1 MKINNLTAEDV
12 KFLKELKHE
21 LNTQDNRITANPR
34 FYQIQHDR
42 FVASC
47 DGYGNYFAAVID
59 GEDFGVYT
67 NDQEGVEKLKNDL
80 ILNYDEGFSKE
91 IEEITLLTVENL
103 NNETLDLKCYPGD
116 YEHVYLNAFLTERG
130 CKEHIE
136 ANGHHYRN
144 PVDYLSYGFRNPELE
159 KVLEILSK
167 IEILEEKE

>member
-21 LNTQDNRITANPR
+21 LNTQDNRATANPR

-42 FVASC
+42 FVTSC
-47 DGYGNYFAAVID
+47 DGYGNYFAAIFE

-67 NDQEGVEKLKNDL
+67 NNQEGVEELKNDL
-80 ILNYDEGFSKE
+80 ILNYDEE
-91 IEEITLLTVENL
+91 IEEITSLTVENL
-103 NNETLDLKCYPGD
+103 NNETLDLKCYLGD
-116 YEHVYLNAFLTERG
+116 YEHVYLNAFLTERA

-136 ANGHHYRN
+136 ANRHHYRN
-144 PVDYLSYGFRNPELE
+144 PVDYLNYGFRNPELE

-167 IEILEEKE
+167 IEIMEEKE

>member
-34 FYQIQHDR
+34 FYQIQHNR

-47 DGYGNYFAAVID
+47 DGYGNYFEAVRD
-59 GEDFGVYT
+59 GESLGIYT
-67 NDQEGVEKLKNDL
+67 YDDEGLEELKDVLLADYDEEYSEDVEEINSLKLEKLDNDS
-80 ILNYDEGFSKE
+80 LN
-91 IEEITLLTVENL
+91 
-103 NNETLDLKCYPGD
+103 LKCYGGD
-116 YEHVYLNAFLTERG
+116 YEHVYVNAFLTERA

-136 ANGHHYRN
+136 ANRHHYEN

-167 IEILEEKE
+167 IEITEEKE

>member
-42 FVASC
+42 FVASFDGDGNFFEAVC
-47 DGYGNYFAAVID
+47 DGESLGIYTYDDEGLEELKDVLLADYD
-59 GEDFGVYT
+59 EEYSEDVEEI
-67 NDQEGVEKLKNDL
+67 NSLKLEKLDNDS
-80 ILNYDEGFSKE
+80 LN
-91 IEEITLLTVENL
+91 
-103 NNETLDLKCYPGD
+103 LKCYGGD
-116 YEHVYLNAFLTERG
+116 YEHVYVNAFLTERA

-136 ANGHHYRN
+136 ANRHHYQN

-167 IEILEEKE
+167 IKIMED

>member
-12 KFLKELKHE
+12 KFLKKLKHE

-42 FVASC
+42 FVTSC

-67 NDQEGVEKLKNDL
+67 NDQEGVEELKNDL
-80 ILNYDEGFSKE
+80 ILNYDEESSKE
-91 IEEITLLTVENL
+91 IEEITSLTVENL

-116 YEHVYLNAFLTERG
+116 YEHV
-130 CKEHIE
+130 
-136 ANGHHYRN
+136 
-144 PVDYLSYGFRNPELE
+144 
-159 KVLEILSK
+159 
-167 IEILEEKE
+167 